1 MTLPLLSRYTVDE
14 KGSEESHEAF
24 QKINEATQ
32 VLEDFIRA
40 AVLMLSVEVKSGQ

>member
-14 KGSEESHEAF
+14 KGSAESHEAY
-24 QKINEATQ
+24 QKTNEATQ
-32 VLEDFIRA
+32 VLEDFSRV